1 MYLKKNKVNSLLKH
15 SLVLFLLLGLASCSI
30 EKRIA
35 KDFVKTPD
43 KGSVLL
49 FTPDFMFKSSL
60 KIDSVENALQYSE
73 EQIDSILYAQ
83 SIFLKEVS
91 DSILLSRMVNNYI
104 AAMEAYGFDVYTQE
118 HIDRFMQRD
127 DSLYTVNMAQVELEE
142 YVYEYRDEEYLNGNT
157 YYTDVDLNAVNLN
170 AWFEINMVNSK
181 TKEKNKVLFTSHFL
195 SDDLYGQFT
204 QSFATGEVKY
214 DYRIDSMNVQD
225 IYELASYLGK
235 VYANYTLDYI
245 MNKLIRRNIDMSEY
259 KPDYLHYDPRR
270 NTLNPLY
277 NEENRFIE
285 MDE

>member
-1 MYLKKNKVNSLLKH
+1 MRSLIKY
-15 SLVLFLLLGLASCSI
+15 SFFSALFLFGLVSCSI

-35 KDFVKTPD
+35 RDFIKTPD

-49 FTPDFMFKSSL
+49 FTPDFLFKTSL

-73 EQIDSILYAQ
+73 EQVDSILYEQ

-104 AAMEAYGFDVYTQE
+104 DAMTAYGFEVFTQDY
-118 HIDRFMQRD
+118 IDQFMQRD

-142 YVYEYRDEEYLNGNT
+142 YVYEYRDEEYLNGKT
-157 YYTDVDLNAVNLN
+157 YYTDVNLNAINLN
-170 AWFEINMVNSK
+170 AWFEITMVNSEK
-181 TKEKNKVLFTSHFL
+181 KEKNKVLFASHFL

-204 QSFATGEVKY
+204 QSFLTGEVKY
-214 DYRIDSMNVQD
+214 DYRIDSMNVRD
-225 IYELASYLGK
+225 IYELAAYLGK
-235 VYANYTLDYI
+235 VYANYSLDYI

-259 KPDYLHYDPRR
+259 KPDYLHYEPSR
-270 NTLNPLY
+270 NSLNPVY
-277 NEENRFIE
+277 NEEDRFIE